1 MWVESLQSDL
11 ATTSIHPGPF
21 TTVSLILVKLGFD
34 HMTHTSL
41 GVLLSSSLLLSLY
54 KQQLHALL
62 ESSLHQVAFEYS
74 LASFVILLYNGF
86 ENYALSA
93 SLFSCTYYKAPA
105 HSPVKAPVPAQVP
118 VKAPATIPP
127 VKPPVLPA
135 PPVNEPPTK
144 PPPTTRI
151 ECIPLCVER
160 CKLHSRKRLCL
171 RACLTCCDRCKCVP
185 PGTYGNRQQCGKCHT
200 DMATHGGKFKCP

>member
-1 MWVESLQSDL
+1 MTRHKACGMWVESLQSDL

-21 TTVSLILVKLGFD
+21 TTVSLILVKLEFD
-34 HMTHTSL
+34 HMTHASL

-93 SLFSCTYYKAPA
+93 SLFSCTYYKEATYAKVLVPTPA

-144 PPPTTRI
+144 PPPRTRI
-151 ECIPLCVER
+151 EVQITLKEETM
-160 CKLHSRKRLCL
+160 LEGMHDLL
-171 RACLTCCDRCKCVP
+171 
-185 PGTYGNRQQCGKCHT
+185 
-200 DMATHGGKFKCP
+200 